1 MQTLNLRQSS
11 FNTGD
16 NSFDL
21 LPHSSNLGTPP
32 RTSSTSIFRQIRYA
46 ASAPE
51 IIINT
56 EIKRDESSK
65 NKNEKFENYAFS
77 DFEEKNEGENNDEEA
92 EAENENEIEEEE
104 EDMEDEDDEDEEMM
118 IPAAAETTN
127 SCLLFHST
135 PNKNLIHELI
145 DVDRLELLI
154 NLRGLQIRGGPPNSD
169 ETAAAS
175 LRLSRIGDEIVEQLV
190 EWTKVLP
197 FYNELPVEV
206 HTHLL
211 TQRWSELVLLSAC
224 FYAVCTQC
232 NRAEDV
238 EVEQPSFENANS
250 NLILFQRRLS
260 AVMNKQIPFEHVSK
274 EAGLLVEK
282 LTVLLNTFSKLNI
295 TLEAYVCLKAITLVH
310 YGNPPN
316 DDPKTSH
323 FHKIYSK
330 KVQII
335 QDQFVKALQIHL
347 SQCENGPRLTD
358 LFNFLP
364 LLSSTAAIL
373 LKSKMFYV
381 PFLICREPD
390 RFIDSSC
397 SENELSSSRKDL
409 QQQQQNPIKTTSTST
424 SSPTQSQ
431 PFVAANSTSSSI
443 SDVVEMDI

>member
-1 MQTLNLRQSS
+1 M
-11 FNTGD
+11 
-16 NSFDL
+16 
-21 LPHSSNLGTPP
+21 
-32 RTSSTSIFRQIRYA
+32 
-46 ASAPE
+46 
-51 IIINT
+51 
-56 EIKRDESSK
+56 RD
-65 NKNEKFENYAFS
+65 
-77 DFEEKNEGENNDEEA
+77 
-92 EAENENEIEEEE
+92 
-104 EDMEDEDDEDEEMM
+104 
-118 IPAAAETTN
+118 
-127 SCLLFHST
+127 
-135 PNKNLIHELI
+135 
-145 DVDRLELLI
+145 
-154 NLRGLQIRGGPPNSD
+154 
-169 ETAAAS
+169 
-175 LRLSRIGDEIVEQLV
+175 
-190 EWTKVLP
+190 
-197 FYNELPVEV
+197 
-206 HTHLL
+206 
-211 TQRWSELVLLSAC
+211 VLLSAC

-238 EVEQPSFENANS
+238 EVEQPSFENSHS

-260 AVMNKQIPFEHVSK
+260 DVMNKQIPFEHVSK
-274 EAGLLVEK
+274 EAGILVEK
-282 LTVLLNTFSKLNI
+282 LTFLLNTFSKLNI

-323 FHKIYSK
+323 FHAIYSK

-397 SENELSSSRKDL
+397 LKEEEESRKNL
-409 QQQQQNPIKTTSTST
+409 QHKIQNAITTTTTTTST

-431 PFVAANSTSSSI
+431 PFIAANSTSSSI
-443 SDVVEMDI
+443 SDVEMDL